1 MASNPTYLTVQEI
14 EALNASSRWK
24 IRERLKTEQDELAER
39 QAAAYAELF
48 EYELIQAYN
57 KAWMD
62 AEERSRSS
70 FRLQVPCDGKTNS
83 EPFRQVIARFKK
95 VLQDNDHALLATG
108 GPAFFCGAFNAKIQ
122 IRF

>member
-1 MASNPTYLTVQEI
+1 MASNPTYFTVQEV

-24 IRERLKTEQDELAER
+24 IRERLKAEQDELAER

-62 AEERSRSS
+62 AEERSHGS
-70 FRLQVPCDGKTNS
+70 FRLQVPCDGKTDS
-83 EPFRQVIARFKK
+83 EPFRQVIARFRQ
-95 VLQDNDHALLATG
+95 VLQDNDHALLARG
-108 GPAFFCGAFNAKIQ
+108 GPTFFCGTYNVKIQ